1 MIVVQPNGLFARF
14 SSIVDHFTHYNYTEE
29 EIVQLYIEMAT
40 ERARRDAAADI
51 AAARGDSTRYE
62 RVLETIS
69 HVHGDKEAVSAGEM
83 CNEPPSD

>member
-29 EIVQLYIEMAT
+29 EIIQLHVEMAAEMART
-40 ERARRDAAADI
+40 EAVAAV

-62 RVLETIS
+62 RVLETIT
-69 HVHGDKEAVSAGEM
+69 HVHGDKEAMSTGEI